1 MSDRIQDYLKA
12 KLDFVDASHY
22 LAKLECYVDC
32 GIAVNKKD
40 LEQARLLVDKCSIRA
55 VNAYKE
61 FTSADLY
68 NIKEPK
74 LVAPLDSNALAA
86 IVYIL
91 HDEQFM
97 DIPYSTAVNK
107 LPKENKD
114 TFKGFKTY
122 EDAYNFIDTMD
133 KYLKLN
139 EKAS

>member
-22 LAKLECYVDC
+22 LAKFECYADC

-55 VNAYKE
+55 VNAYKQLK
-61 FTSADLY
+61 SADLY
-68 NIKEPK
+68 NMKEPK
-74 LVAPLDSNALAA
+74 LVAPLDNTDLLAVDCKLSDCEFENWEYQIALGK
-86 IVYIL
+86 
-91 HDEQFM
+91 
-97 DIPYSTAVNK
+97 IPSK
-107 LPKENKD
+107 NKD

-122 EDAYNFIDTMD
+122 EDAYDFIDMAQ

-139 EKAS
+139 EKVS

>member
-12 KLDFVDASHY
+12 KLNFVDASHY
-22 LAKLECYVDC
+22 LAKFECYVDC

-61 FTSADLY
+61 LTSADLY
-68 NIKEPK
+68 NMKEPK
-74 LVAPLDSNALAA
+74 LVAPLDLDALTA

-91 HDEQFM
+91 YDEQYI
-97 DIPYSTAVNK
+97 DTPYSTAINK
-107 LPKENKD
+107 LPKEYKD
-114 TFKGFKTY
+114 MFKEFKTY
-122 EDAYNFIDTMD
+122 EEAHDFIDTID

-139 EKAS
+139 KKVF